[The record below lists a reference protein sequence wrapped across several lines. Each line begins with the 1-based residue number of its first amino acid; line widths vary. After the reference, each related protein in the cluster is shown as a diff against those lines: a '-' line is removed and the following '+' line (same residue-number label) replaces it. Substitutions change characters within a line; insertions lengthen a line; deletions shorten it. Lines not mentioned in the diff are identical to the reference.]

1 MYTFDEFEGNYLLG
15 CFFFY
20 TMFVISMMIR
30 GGGEKDRGKD
40 FRGEL
45 N

>member
-1 MYTFDEFEGNYLLG
+1 MNLKEIIFLDV
-15 CFFFY
+15 FFFY
-20 TMFVISMMIR
+20 TMFVISIMIR